1 MTTVKKTLLV
11 VDDDP
16 DMILQLTAILSHAG
30 YAVRSAATAGEAEE
44 TLLSVRPDLAVIDL
58 MMEEKDSGFM
68 LCHRI
73 KRLYPGTPV
82 ILLTA
87 VKAATGLSFG
97 AGAGEARSWLE
108 ADLLMDKPVRPEQI
122 TADVRK
128 LLDRAAAAEGR
139 KIT

>member
-1 MTTVKKTLLV
+1 MMGKKKLLL

-16 DMILQLTAILSHAG
+16 DILEQLSLALGGEG
-30 YAVRSAATAGEAEE
+30 YAVVTAQGRKEGEE
-44 TLLSVRPDLAVIDL
+44 LLMLGRPDLAIIDL